1 MSKETTF
8 HFLTLGSKF
17 LDESEINQD
26 STLLPPPRKLLA
38 LTRACNDVS
47 GGPKQNTALRLYCRL
62 SDCVVS
68 AFCVYQLHSCTSTR
82 TTYVFLKKSRLKSE

>member
-8 HFLTLGSKF
+8 HFLTLESKF
-17 LDESEINQD
+17 LDESEINRD

-38 LTRACNDVS
+38 LTRACNDLG
-47 GGPKQNTALRLYCRL
+47 GGPKQNTALWLYCRL

-68 AFCVYQLHSCTSTR
+68 ALSINFILALVLGLLM
-82 TTYVFLKKSRLKSE
+82 FF